1 MNKPGSR
8 LTLPRALAFASIGVP
23 LAAIGLPMGVFVA
36 PMYADQLGLGTAMV
50 GLVLMVLRFWD
61 LGTDPIMGWL
71 VDTRPTKNGQ
81 IKHWLLGSVP
91 VLMLGSF
98 FVFIPSGETVS
109 PYYLAF
115 WLAVLWLG
123 FTMLQTP
130 YASWVPMIASDYDD
144 RSRLFMWRE
153 IMNTATLIA
162 LLLLPA
168 ILAIFVDIGPRGQVM
183 VMGVILL
190 ISLPLTVGLAAAFV
204 PDHPPRE
211 DQEKTD
217 FSWPV
222 IRSVLSDDAVI
233 RVLSVE
239 ILIGISIAA
248 TGSTFLFAARDGFGV
263 IDLAPI
269 ILLIFFLC
277 GFAAMPGW
285 TWLSR
290 KTDKHWAVIA
300 VCAWSSITFFIY
312 LPLSMFGGGILL
324 LSIGAIV
331 TGFGFGSAP
340 ILLRSMI
347 ADIIERDRKLTG
359 ESRAGLYYS
368 LNSASY
374 KIGASFGIG
383 IPYIML
389 ELIAGYRPGQENT
402 PAEIAGLIWVFVG
415 VPVVAYGLAALIM
428 RKYPLTREK
437 EAAIQAHMLN
447 PTSDHA
453 TTNPTVI
460 D

>member
-1 MNKPGSR
+1 MSKSPAR
-8 LTLPRALAFASIGVP
+8 LPLPRVLAFASVGIP

-36 PMYADQLGLGTAMV
+36 PMYAEQLGLGTATV

-71 VDTRPTKNGQ
+71 VDSRPTKNGR
-81 IKHWLLGSVP
+81 IKHWILGSVP
-91 VLMLGSF
+91 VLMVGGF
-98 FVFIPSGETVS
+98 FVFIPFGDTVS
-109 PYYLAF
+109 PLYLAF

-162 LLLLPA
+162 LLLLPTL
-168 ILAIFVDIGPRGQVM
+168 LAIFVDIGPRGQVA
-183 VMGVILL
+183 VMGAILL
-190 ISLPLTVGLAAAFV
+190 ISLPLTVGLAARFV
-204 PDHPPRE
+204 PDHPPS
-211 DQEKTD
+211 TD
-217 FSWPV
+217 DESAKFSWPAM
-222 IRSVLSDDAVI
+222 RAALSDNAFM
-233 RVLSVE
+233 RLLSVE
-239 ILIGISIAA
+239 VLIGISIAA

-263 IDLAPI
+263 VDFAPVV
-269 ILLIFFLC
+269 LLLHFIC

-290 KTDKHWAVIA
+290 RTDKHWAVIA
-300 VCAWSSITFFIY
+300 VCAWSSVTFLFY
-312 LPLSMFGGGILL
+312 VPLSIDGGVLF

-331 TGFGFGSAP
+331 SGFGFGSAP
-340 ILLRSMI
+340 ILLRSMV
-347 ADIIERDRKLTG
+347 ADVIERNRKLNG

-368 LNSASY
+368 LNSAAY

-389 ELIAGYRPGQENT
+389 ELVAGYRPGQDNT

-415 VPVVAYGLAALIM
+415 VPVAAYGLAALIM
-428 RKYPLTREK
+428 RNYPLTREK

>member
-1 MNKPGSR
+1 MKEKQDR
-8 LTLPRALAFASIGVP
+8 LPLPRVLAFASVGIP

-36 PMYADQLGLGTAMV
+36 PMYAEQLGLGTATV

-61 LGTDPIMGWL
+61 LGTDPVMGWL
-71 VDTRPTKNGQ
+71 VDTRPTKNGR
-81 IKHWLLGSVP
+81 IKHWILGSIP

-98 FVFIPSGETVS
+98 FVFIPFGDTVS
-109 PYYLAF
+109 PLYLAF

-153 IMNTATLIA
+153 IMNTATLIS

-168 ILAIFVDIGPRGQVM
+168 LLSIFVDIGPRGQVA

-190 ISLPLTVGLAAAFV
+190 ISLPVTVGLAAKVV
-204 PDHPPRE
+204 PDYPP
-211 DQEKTD
+211 QEGQEATQ
-217 FSWPV
+217 FTW
-222 IRSVLSDDAVI
+222 SVLRSSLADNAVL

-239 ILIGISIAA
+239 ILIGIAIAA
-248 TGSTFLFAARDGFGV
+248 TGSTFLFAAKDGFGV
-263 IDLAPI
+263 ENFASIV
-269 ILLIFFLC
+269 LLLHFVC

-290 KTDKHWAVIA
+290 RTDKHWAVIA
-300 VCAWSSITFFIY
+300 VCLWSSTTFLLY
-312 LPLSMFGGGILL
+312 VPLSLTGGGIVL
-324 LSIGAIV
+324 LSIGAMIS
-331 TGFGFGSAP
+331 GFGFGSAP

-347 ADIIERDRKLTG
+347 ADIIERERKVSG

-368 LNSASY
+368 LNSAAY

-389 ELIAGYRPGQENT
+389 ELVAGYRPGQDNT
-402 PAEIAGLIWVFVG
+402 PSEISGLIWVFVG
-415 VPVVAYGLAALIM
+415 VPVAAYGLAALIM